1 MLESG
6 AWYSWKNTLV
16 SFDAIVAKT
25 SKDAP
30 LFYIWLAL
38 RAALLPSDQE
48 FVDILQRW
56 HAFSSDST
64 RDSEVTVCAN
74 HQREAS
80 FREPLF
86 FFGYSTTFFL
96 VLFFSFGNFFFSA
109 DLKLHIP
116 QNGSLKGS
124 WRGIVD
130 ERKQYRAP
138 LKWDLFLFLHI
149 LWDICSTIMSL
160 LTGHSHRQTA
170 FPSVSRRI

>member
-1 MLESG
+1 MQLLLRLVKMHRFFTSDWHSGRHCCLLIRSLLTFCNVGTHLVLIRPGTVRLLSALITSERRVFESR
-6 AWYSWKNTLV
+6 
-16 SFDAIVAKT
+16 F
-25 SKDAP
+25 
-30 LFYIWLAL
+30 
-38 RAALLPSDQE
+38 
-48 FVDILQRW
+48 
-56 HAFSSDST
+56 
-64 RDSEVTVCAN
+64 
-74 HQREAS
+74 
-80 FREPLF
+80 
-86 FFGYSTTFFL
+86 FFL
-96 VLFFSFGNFFFSA
+96 VIQQLFFWFCFFPLEIFFFSA